1 MTYTYSILCLHMAF
15 LSICNHCYSFKIIIH
30 LYWLKSPLQILLDQQ
45 MWPNLYAVNL
55 RPTALLS
62 WSLRRLRSM
71 PNVNLFDWKKE
82 FTDDTDRRV
91 AVTQL
96 AWQNRAGRHSQKISQ
111 VMPRKNG
118 KNTQHYHLTNDY
130 CYMKKKHPFISW
142 NCQGTGKD
150 GSFTERYM

>member
-15 LSICNHCYSFKIIIH
+15 LSLCNHCYSFKIFIH

-82 FTDDTDRRV
+82 FTDDTDRSVEV
-91 AVTQL
+91 AQL
-96 AWQNRAGRHSQKISQ
+96 PWQNRAGDTRRRFHKLCLEKTARI
-111 VMPRKNG
+111 R
-118 KNTQHYHLTNDY
+118 NTTTWRMTTAIWRINTLSYPETA
-130 CYMKKKHPFISW
+130 
-142 NCQGTGKD
+142 GKD